1 MPGCRDDL
9 LPEERQVFAHG
20 TVALYAERLIMFA
33 GIYPSVAAGG
43 TCTAVGVRV
52 DGYTHAWLES
62 GGYVRTDSFDY
73 GSDFMSGNDREF
85 YHRVTSQEC
94 VQVGTAESDKLDFQ
108 KNFTALC
115 FRFRYIDHLQV
126 EGAGICI
133 AFIYIIY
140 Y

>member
-1 MPGCRDDL
+1 
-9 LPEERQVFAHG
+9 
-20 TVALYAERLIMFA
+20 MFA

-52 DGYTHAWLES
+52 DGYAHARFES
-62 GGYVRTDSFDY
+62 GGDVWADSFDY
-73 GSDFMSGNDREF
+73 GSDFMSGNDWEF

-115 FRFRYIDHLQV
+115 FRFRYIDHLQ
-126 EGAGICI
+126 C
-133 AFIYIIY
+133 
-140 Y
+140 